1 MPFRGRIAYPSY
13 VDESLF
19 GNPHEATVRMA
30 RSMPKEMKETVLVTA
45 AELQGMQVRSKLCLL
60 YTSPSPRDS

>member
-19 GNPHEATVRMA
+19 GNPHETTVRMA
-30 RSMPKEMKETVLVTA
+30 RSMPQGLKESVLIKDVGRV
-45 AELQGMQVRSKLCLL
+45 QSGVSGSSLC
-60 YTSPSPRDS
+60 Y